1 MIQPAI
7 KAINQATYNLIS
19 KLFALCV
26 FCTITISCSL
36 RLKERMHVASIEHVS
51 IIVLPATIN
60 LYYNFYLFFF
70 PPDFFFDRIL
80 AAEAVA
86 RAAKDATA
94 AAPKLKI

>member
-1 MIQPAI
+1 M
-7 KAINQATYNLIS
+7 NL
-19 KLFALCV
+19 
-26 FCTITISCSL
+26 
-36 RLKERMHVASIEHVS
+36 ASIEHVS

-60 LYYNFYLFFF
+60 LYHKFYLFFF